1 MAANLS
7 TILQSIRQKAME
19 LSARCD
25 ELEKE
30 NAMARAVI
38 ADLRAQNEQLEREMQ
53 ALRSDNDFLIVSH
66 RLAQSPDEIV
76 KGRRL
81 ITGWIREID
90 RCIAELKQ

>member
-1 MAANLS
+1 
-7 TILQSIRQKAME
+7 ME

>member
-30 NAMARAVI
+30 NAQARAVI

-90 RCIAELKQ
+90 RCIAQLKQ

>member
-1 MAANLS
+1 
-7 TILQSIRQKAME
+7 ME

-90 RCIAELKQ
+90 RCIAQLKQ